1 MKILEDG
8 RYQLDDGRILT
19 QEEVASLHKKAPSA
33 KLASKSEE
41 KDSLEEGQSSGT
53 IRLED

>member
-33 KLASKSEE
+33 KPEPSG
-41 KDSLEEGQSSGT
+41 KDELSEGQSSGT